1 MTDHHHQRTA
11 EGESR
16 ISADRGALLKTL
28 VHLWPYIWPSDR
40 RDLKLRVIGSLVLLL
55 AAKLAT
61 IAVPFT
67 FKWATDALAG
77 EGTAP
82 VAASNW
88 LFWAI
93 AAPVAMTIAYGVM
106 RVLMA
111 SLTQLRDGLFANVAM
126 HAVRRLAYR
135 TFVHM
140 HELSLRFHL
149 ERKTGGLT
157 RVLERG
163 RNGIET
169 IVRMVILQLS
179 PTIIELGFIV
189 AVLLWQFDWRYV
201 AVIMVTVAIYMIY
214 TYRATEWRIGIRRKM
229 NDSDTDA
236 NIKAI
241 DSLLNYETV
250 KYFSAEQREAA
261 RYDRAMA
268 RYEDAS
274 VRAYTSLAVLNA
286 GQAVIFTFGLA
297 ASMVMCAFEIKAGT
311 KTIGDFVLINAMMT
325 QLYQPLNFMGMV
337 YREIKQA
344 VTDIEI
350 MFSILAREPEIRDVP
365 SAPPLKVSAGTI
377 RFENVSF
384 AYDPARRI
392 LNGISFDVPAG
403 KTIAVVGPS
412 GAGKSTISRLLF
424 RFYDLSG
431 GRILIDGQDIAKVTQ
446 KSLRQAIGMVPQDTV
461 LFNDTIR
468 YNIRYGRW
476 EATDAEV
483 EEAARLAQIDPL
495 IRIAPKGYETEV
507 GERGLKL
514 SGGEKQRVA
523 IARTILKGPPILV
536 LDEATSALDSHTEK
550 EIQDALERVSRNR
563 TTLVIAHRLSTIVGA
578 DEIIVLD
585 QGEIVERGTHYGL
598 LAGSGLYASM
608 WNRQREAEEAREKL
622 ARAGEEEKS
631 APNRNP
637 PPVEDEISAAA
648 EAPLEARADAAE

>member
-1 MTDHHHQRTA
+1 MSDIETQPPV
-11 EGESR
+11 EPKPR
-16 ISADRGALLKTL
+16 IAADRGALFATL
-28 VHLWPYIWPSDR
+28 VHLWPYIWPADR
-40 RDLKLRVIGSLVLLL
+40 RDLKLRVVAAMGLLL
-55 AAKLAT
+55 LAKLAT
-61 IAVPFT
+61 VAVPFT
-67 FKWATDALAG
+67 FKWATDALVG
-77 EGTAP
+77 LGSAP
-82 VAASNW
+82 VAPSDW
-88 LFWAI
+88 LAWAI
-93 AAPVAMTIAYGVM
+93 AAPIVMTLAYAGT

-111 SLTQLRDGLFANVAM
+111 GLTQLRDGLFAKVAM

-135 TFVHM
+135 TFEHM
-140 HELSLRFHL
+140 HRLSLRFHL

-169 IVRMVILQLS
+169 IVRMVILQLV
-179 PTIIELGFIV
+179 PTIIELALIV
-189 AVLLWQFDWRYV
+189 GVLLYAFDWRYV
-201 AVIMVTVAIYMIY
+201 LAIVLTIALYIWF
-214 TYRATEWRIGIRRKM
+214 TYEATEWRIGIRRKM

-236 NIKAI
+236 NTKAI

-250 KYFSAEQREAA
+250 KYFSAEEREAR
-261 RYDRAMA
+261 RYDRSME
-268 RYEDAS
+268 RYEGAS
-274 VRAYTSLAVLNA
+274 VKAYTSLAVLNA
-286 GQAVIFTFGLA
+286 GQTVIFSLGLGA
-297 ASMVMCAFEIKAGT
+297 AMVMCALGVKAGT
-311 KTIGDFVLINAMMT
+311 NTVGDFVMINAMMI
-325 QLYQPLNFMGMV
+325 QLYVPLNFMGMV

-350 MFSILAREPEIRDVP
+350 MFSILARQPEIEDSP
-365 SAPPLKVSAGTI
+365 GAKPLRVARGAI
-377 RFENVSF
+377 RFEDVRF
-384 AYDPARRI
+384 AYDPERQI
-392 LNGISFDVPAG
+392 LRGLAFDVPAG
-403 KTIAVVGPS
+403 KTVAIVGPS

-424 RFYDLSG
+424 RFYDVTG
-431 GRILIDGQDIAKVTQ
+431 GRILIDGQDIRDVTQ
-446 KSLRQAIGMVPQDTV
+446 TSLRSAIGMVPQDTV

-483 EEAARLAQIDPL
+483 EEAARLAQIDAF
-495 IRIAPKGYETEV
+495 IRLSPHGYETEV

-523 IARTILKGPPILV
+523 IARTILKSPPILL

-585 QGEIVERGTHYGL
+585 NGMIVERGTHRQL
-598 LAGSGLYASM
+598 LAAGGLYESM

-622 ARAGEEEKS
+622 ALIGEDEG

-637 PPVEDEISAAA
+637 PPVADEL
-648 EAPLEARADAAE
+648 APADAAE